1 MRLRATQRWFL
12 DEISSAP
19 GAARRVPA
27 RDVVLPSA
35 TLSAEERVDIYRHMV
50 AGRLIESLGADF
62 PGVQTILGEETFA
75 RIARRYVRAHP
86 PASWTLN
93 HLGADFTAFLRR
105 VRGLRRAALV
115 RDVAAIERAMSE
127 AFDAEDALALTRE
140 AAAAIDAAA
149 WPAARL
155 EPAASLRVLALRT
168 GANPVVTALRRG
180 RPLPRR
186 IVAAPSWVAV
196 YRKDLRVWRL
206 DLTRTTHAAL
216 AALVR
221 GRSLGAAVAAASRA
235 HEGDPAALPALIRTA
250 FATWIEEGLFAALRD
265 GGRPR
270 EGTRARRHGVVH

>member
-1 MRLRATQRWFL
+1 VRLRATQRWFL

-27 RDVVLPSA
+27 GHVVLPSA
-35 TLSAEERVDIYRHMV
+35 TLTAAERVDIYRHMV
-50 AGRLIESLGADF
+50 AGRLLESLEADF
-62 PGVQTILGEETFA
+62 PGVRTLVGEETFVRVA
-75 RIARRYVRAHP
+75 HRYVRAHP
-86 PASWTLN
+86 PSSWTLN
-93 HLGADFTAFLRR
+93 HLGADFPLFLRR
-105 VRGLRRAALV
+105 VRGLPRAALV

-127 AFDAEDALALTRE
+127 AFDAEDAPALTRE
-140 AAAAIDAAA
+140 AVAAMDAAV

-186 IVAAPSWVAV
+186 ISAAQSWVAV

-235 HEGDPAALPALIRTA
+235 HDGDPAALPALVRNA
-250 FATWIEEGLFAALRD
+250 FATWIGDGLFAAVR
-265 GGRPR
+265 RPAAS
-270 EGTRARRHGVVH
+270 G